1 LFGDDGMSRTFRI
14 GVQIDVADA
23 FWVLV
28 REAIY
33 QRAQRQAVDVFPL
46 DITYPHTLP
55 VQEQL
60 SLIEELLSQELD
72 AIICLD

>member
-1 LFGDDGMSRTFRI
+1 MSRTFRI

-60 SLIEELLSQELD
+60 SLRPTRWNTPMFSC
-72 AIICLD
+72 AICRS